1 MNVLIVEDEALAYER
16 LEKMLTDY
24 DPGINVLYNI
34 DTVKD
39 AVAFMQSHRDNID
52 LVFLDIQLADG
63 KSFEIFN
70 KIDYPKPVI
79 FTTAYDEY
87 ALQAFKLNSIDYLLK
102 PIKYD
107 ELENALNKFKNLG
120 NEPEPTPIIDKE
132 LISAILSQG
141 GKRYKQRFL
150 VKFGSRIQFK
160 SCTEAAYFYAEDKI
174 CYLVTKPG
182 GKKYMIDHTLEELSN
197 DLLDPQQFFRISRQ
211 HIINIDTIQEVKSF
225 HNNRLELVLNIPYE
239 DKLVVSRGRVTDFK
253 NWLND

>member
-1 MNVLIVEDEALAYER
+1 MNVLIVEDEALACER
-16 LEKMLTDY
+16 LERMLMDY
-24 DPGINVLYNI
+24 DPSINVLYTI

-39 AVAFMQSHRDNID
+39 AAAFMDSHRDNID

-63 KSFEIFN
+63 KSFEIFH

-102 PIKYD
+102 PVKYE
-107 ELENALNKFKNLG
+107 ELEGALNKFKDLG
-120 NEPEPTPIIDKE
+120 NEQTLAPVIDKE

-141 GKRYKQRFL
+141 TKRYKQRFL

-160 SCTEAAYFYAEDKI
+160 GCHEAACFFAEDKI

-182 GKKYMIDHTLEELSN
+182 GKRYMIDHTLEELSN

-211 HIINIDTIQEVKSF
+211 HIVNIDTIQEVKSY

-239 DKLVVSRGRVTDFK
+239 DKLVVSRGRVPDFK